1 MVSMQTD
8 SIPSLGSL
16 EYLAYLDDSGAIHSE
31 LQGKI
36 AVYAIFDRDRQLQF
50 VGYSRDVYLSLKQ
63 HLIRRSQLC
72 YWLKLQTISRPSR
85 TILEEIRQAWI
96 AENDCVPSG
105 NSTDEA
111 KWTQP
116 IDAKQEMTIEER
128 EILARAD
135 ELSKIKLLKQ
145 VARRVEA
152 MVEAQI
158 KDRGVTMDLRF
169 NPKLKEEGLLD
180 LK

>member
-1 MVSMQTD
+1 MQPD
-8 SIPSLGSL
+8 SIPSLKSL
-16 EYLAYLDDSGAIHSE
+16 EYLAYLDDSGVISSE

-36 AVYAIFDRDRQLQF
+36 AVYAIFDRDKQLQF

-63 HLIRRSQLC
+63 HLMRRSQLC

-85 TILEEIRQAWI
+85 TLLEEIRQAWI
-96 AENDCVPSG
+96 EENGCIPLG
-105 NSTDEA
+105 NSVDET
-111 KWTQP
+111 KWTQA
-116 IDAKQEMTIEER
+116 IDAKQEMTIEEK
-128 EILARAD
+128 EALAAAD
-135 ELSKIKLLKQ
+135 ELGKIKLLKQ

-152 MVEAQI
+152 VITAEI
-158 KDRGVTMDLRF
+158 GNRGATMDLRF